1 MSSLTLDLGFKAYH
15 YGLEAKT
22 IKKQKKQKKSEF
34 LQMMI
39 EIRKEAE
46 EVTTCYL
53 YQEMTQGLLQ
63 LTMTRQR
70 SVLCP

>member
-1 MSSLTLDLGFKAYH
+1 MDLGFKAFD

-22 IKKQKKQKKSEF
+22 IKNKRNKTSEF
-34 LQMMI
+34 LYMMI
-39 EIRKEAE
+39 EVRKESE
-46 EVTTCYL
+46 EVATCYL